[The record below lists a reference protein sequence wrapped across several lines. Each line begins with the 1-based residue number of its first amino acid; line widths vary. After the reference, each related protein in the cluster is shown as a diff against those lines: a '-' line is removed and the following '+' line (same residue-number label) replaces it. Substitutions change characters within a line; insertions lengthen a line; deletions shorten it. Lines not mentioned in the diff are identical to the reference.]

1 MCVSSLP
8 YEFFWLPCLLCELS
22 CPQLQCNVALGRVK
36 IDEVGGAGR
45 FKWHMVNKIAEVNI
59 SPKIN
64 ISSRTPEKAL
74 HQTPVTPSPW

>member
-1 MCVSSLP
+1 M
-8 YEFFWLPCLLCELS
+8 
-22 CPQLQCNVALGRVK
+22 ALGRVK

-64 ISSRTPEKAL
+64 ISSRTPKKGPAPDSSDTL
-74 HQTPVTPSPW
+74 SLVK